1 MSKNT
6 TQLELSRPLAVD
18 RVPRKG
24 SHEHIVA
31 EPKECEAI
39 ARRFSIPIL
48 HSLDARFLTVPWR
61 GGGLKVSG
69 KVVVDLEQ
77 VSVVSL
83 EPFRKMETYSVLRY
97 FLHPKHLVDAVEDD
111 ADPIIDGEIDLGEIA
126 AETLGLE
133 LDPYPRRLEELSV
146 ENAESDK
153 NK

>member
-1 MSKNT
+1 MSRMAI
-6 TQLELSRPLAVD
+6 QLELSRPLAVD

-31 EPKECEAI
+31 EPKECEAL
-39 ARRFSIPIL
+39 ARRFSIPVL
-48 HSLDARFLTVPWR
+48 HSLDARFLTAPWR

-97 FLHPKHLVDAVEDD
+97 FLLPKHLVDAVEDD
-111 ADPIIDGEIDLGEIA
+111 ADPIIDGMIDLGEIA

-133 LDPYPRRLEELSV
+133 LDAYPRTPEEASAEYPEPD
-146 ENAESDK
+146 ENK
-153 NK
+153 

>member
-1 MSKNT
+1 MNKNT

-133 LDPYPRRLEELSV
+133 LDPYPRGLEELSV

>member
-133 LDPYPRRLEELSV
+133 LDPYPRGLEELSV

>member
-1 MSKNT
+1 MSKPP
-6 TQLELSRPLAVD
+6 QQVELSRSLAVD

-31 EPKECEAI
+31 EQKECEAL
-39 ARRFSIPIL
+39 ARRFSIPLL

-69 KVVVDLEQ
+69 MVTVDLEQ
-77 VSVVSL
+77 MSVVSL
-83 EPFRKMETYSVLRY
+83 ELFRKQQSFPVLRY
-97 FLHPKHLVDAVEDD
+97 FLHPKHLVDAVEFD

-133 LDPYPRRLEELSV
+133 LDPYPRNSDEAFEAKAEL
-146 ENAESDK
+146 DK
-153 NK
+153 NN